1 MFARDYY
8 RWLWT
13 ESAVTRVVFLK
24 LYYLFPVNTELL
36 WSMTMLS
43 TMTWLMMM
51 VELIGSRWK
60 HRIHTLM
67 SSCHGNQ
74 MWNDVGHRFGPTHW
88 VLIGQIVVIWQ
99 ISELWL
105 VRLLKMMMS
114 DSQDWELSENIGNFN
129 RHLAQLAWST
139 VKLLR
144 WWIVSQSSPTSGVD
158 DAANIPP
165 TKYLELSRNS
175 NQTNI
180 SIIDNAGPIKN
191 QFNDSYFIHD

>member
-1 MFARDYY
+1 MFARAYY
-8 RWLWT
+8 CWLWT

-24 LYYLFPVNTELL
+24 LYYLFSDNTELL

-43 TMTWLMMM
+43 PMTWLMMM
-51 VELIGSRWK
+51 VVLIGSRWI

-105 VRLLKMMMS
+105 VRLLSYDKSLSCDWS
-114 DSQDWELSENIGNFN
+114 DCW
-129 RHLAQLAWST
+129 
-139 VKLLR
+139 R
-144 WWIVSQSSPTSGVD
+144 WWWVTAKTENCQKILETSTDTSLSSPGQQSSYWD
-158 DAANIPP
+158 DELFLSLHQPLEWMMQQTFHQPNI
-165 TKYLELSRNS
+165 LN
-175 NQTNI
+175 
-180 SIIDNAGPIKN
+180 
-191 QFNDSYFIHD
+191 